1 MAKRDFPTPEL
12 LRQLLDY
19 EPVTGRLIWKPR
31 PLEMFATKRAF
42 LTWNKRFAGNEGFT
56 AKDRLHGYR
65 VGNVNYKL
73 CMAHR
78 VIWAIVHGEYPDS
91 DVDHINGNRSDNR
104 IVNLRAA
111 TRSQN
116 NCNSGLRS
124 DNTSGYRGVS
134 FQAQYGK
141 WEARIHAD
149 KKKHRLGYFDT
160 AEEAAE
166 AYRKASLNLHGE
178 FSRLV

>member
-19 EPVTGRLIWKPR
+19 EPETGTLKWKTR
-31 PLEMFATKRAF
+31 TAGMFATKRAF
-42 LTWNKRFAGNEGFT
+42 STWNSRFAGKEAFT
-56 AKDRLHGYR
+56 AKDSMHGYR

-78 VIWAIVHGEYPDS
+78 VIWAIVHGEYPEY
-91 DVDHINGNRSDNR
+91 DVDHINGNRGDNR
-104 IVNLRAA
+104 LINLRAA

-116 NCNSGLRS
+116 NCNSGTRK
-124 DNTSGYRGVS
+124 DNKSGYRGVS
-134 FQAQYGK
+134 FHSQYGK
-141 WEARIHAD
+141 WEARIYAD
-149 KKKHRLGYFDT
+149 KKKYPLGFFET

-166 AYRKASLNLHGE
+166 AYRLASLRLHGE
-178 FSRLV
+178 FSRLA